1 MSSLSRHVWSSYERN
16 NHKMSYLVI
25 SAKDLGEFNLRRN
38 CQRCLW
44 IKLHLKPLPYQSFPG
59 IFSTIDAYNK
69 RIVHGY
75 FDRERQLPTWLNSLG
90 PVESYIDP
98 PSYHKFSISD
108 SDVRVT
114 LRGQADGIFKMVDG
128 TYTIVDY
135 KTSKYTV
142 NQDKLMGIYKAQL
155 NGYAYLAERL
165 GMYPV
170 RQLALV
176 YMEPITDHETASL
189 PNVVDSGGFTMQ
201 FNATIVPVEIVHDT
215 MIPKL
220 MSKARDIYDTPRV
233 PSFEEGCKNCQASS
247 RFVENLIQSMPPTVN
262 Q

>member
-1 MSSLSRHVWSSYERN
+1 MRH
-16 NHKMSYLVI
+16 LVI
-25 SAKDLGEFNLRRN
+25 SAKDLGEFNLKRN

-59 IFSTIDAYNK
+59 IFSTIDSYNK

-75 FDRERQLPTWLNSLG
+75 FDRERQLPTWLNALG
-90 PVESYIDP
+90 PVQSYIDP
-98 PSYHKFSISD
+98 PSYHKFSVSD
-108 SDVRVT
+108 SNIGVT
-114 LRGQADGIFKMVDG
+114 LRGQADGIFKMIDG

-142 NQDKLMGIYKAQL
+142 NQDKLMDIYEAQL

-165 GMYPV
+165 GMRPV
-170 RQLALV
+170 QQLALI
-176 YMEPITDHETASL
+176 YMEPITDDETVSL
-189 PNVVDSGGFTMQ
+189 PDVVDGKGFTMQ
-201 FNATIVPVEIVHDT
+201 FNATIVPVEIAHDT

-220 MSKARDIYDTPRV
+220 MSKARELYDTFRAPLL
-233 PSFEEGCKNCQASS
+233 EGNCKNCQASS
-247 RFVENLIQSMPPTVN
+247 RFVGNLIQSSPPTVN